1 MSQTSTPAAPAES
14 DTTFLTSSNPFAA
27 AAEVLRGFQPLRI
40 AGLVSALRGLTVLVD
55 DLPVPVGSLVSIRP
69 RVHGAASRFAAAEHN
84 VVLGEVIG
92 FTRDHA
98 VVMTLGD
105 TAGIRPGDEV
115 VGEQATQTALVGHSM
130 LGRCVDGLGR
140 PIDGL
145 GPIHG
150 RIPMPLTPRPIQP
163 LARRRIQDPMHTGV
177 RAIDLF
183 TTLGSGQRM
192 GIFAGPG
199 VGKSTLLGTIAARSD
214 ADVNVIALIGERG
227 REVKDFIE
235 HSLGETGRA
244 RSVVYVATGDESPLM
259 RVRAAKAACTQAEYF
274 RARGKRVMLMMDS
287 VTRFAHAQRQ
297 IGLSVGEP
305 PATKGYTPSVFA
317 QLALLL
323 ERAGAIEPPPGGDP
337 AAPAGSITGLYTILV
352 EGDDMTEP
360 VADAARGI
368 LDGHMVLSRKLAQ
381 KAHFPAIDILDSVS
395 RVADD
400 VCDRTH
406 MDARRQ
412 VVRLL
417 ATYRDVEDLVQIGAY
432 ARGARPESDVAID
445 LNDEI
450 IRILRQGKQDATPF
464 PQARE
469 TLIKLAQR
477 SVDLQSKAA
486 KARR

>member
-1 MSQTSTPAAPAES
+1 MTQAAAIGN
-14 DTTFLTSSNPFAA
+14 DMGFLTSANPFAA
-27 AAEVLRGFQPLRI
+27 AGEVLRGFQPVRI
-40 AGLVSALRGLTVLVD
+40 AGVVSALRGLTVLVD
-55 DLPVPVGSLVSIRP
+55 DLAVPAGSLVSIRP
-69 RVHGAASRFAAAEHN
+69 RGQSGSLARFAAAGHG

-115 VGEQATQTALVGHSM
+115 VGEQATQTALVGDSM

-140 PIDGL
+140 PIDNL

-163 LARRRIQDPMHTGV
+163 LARRRIKDPMHTGV

-199 VGKSTLLGTIAARSD
+199 VGKSTLLGTIASRSD

-235 HSLGETGRA
+235 HSLGEHGRG

-259 RVRAAKAACTQAEYF
+259 RIRAAKAACTQAEYF
-274 RARGKRVMLMMDS
+274 RSRGKRVMLMMDS

-323 ERAGAIEPPPGGDP
+323 ERAGALEPPPGSDP
-337 AAPAGSITGLYTILV
+337 SAPAGSITGLYTILV

-400 VCDRTH
+400 VCDRAH

-417 ATYRDVEDLVQIGAY
+417 ATYKDVEDLVQIGAY

-450 IRILRQGKQDATPF
+450 VRILRQGKGDVTAFT
-464 PQARE
+464 QARE

-477 SVDLQSKAA
+477 SVDLQSKTS